1 MSNFNGEAFQST
13 AFPETADLHT
23 KFTFLSEGLAKFA
36 AKLNIPLL
44 PYRDPKLPHFS
55 ALPAEHKEI
64 VTKSLE
70 DIYHIYSSIE
80 QESKDIADSKT
91 VLWYTI
97 KRLGLRPG
105 SDLFATIKDTDIIEI
120 HTPALQIFRNLNFFR
135 LCSYS
140 IEEVTSIH
148 WTELFYRDQKYTDQ
162 IIACGANVFTKQQ
175 SVMTTAIEPHYTEE
189 LMSELKLNVHYN
201 MKAMY
206 PLFDT
211 SNASKRYVLI
221 QIEGQLADASLAKV
235 NH

>member
-1 MSNFNGEAFQST
+1 MSNFNEEAVQL
-13 AFPETADLHT
+13 AELPEAIDLHT
-23 KFTFLSEGLAKFA
+23 KFTYLSEGLAKFA
-36 AKLNIPLL
+36 HKLNIPLL
-44 PYRDPKLPHFS
+44 PYRDSKLPHFS
-55 ALPAEHKEI
+55 TLSAELKEVVI
-64 VTKSLE
+64 KSLE
-70 DIYHIYSSIE
+70 DIYAIYSSIE

-97 KRLGLRPG
+97 KRLGLRPS
-105 SDLFATIKDTDIIEI
+105 SDLFAAINDADIIEI
-120 HTPALQIFRNLNFFR
+120 HTPTLQIFRNLNFFR

-162 IIACGANVFTKQQ
+162 IIACGATVFTKQE
-175 SVMTTAIEPHYTEE
+175 SIITTAIEPHVTEE

-211 SNASKRYVLI
+211 SDASKRYVLI
-221 QIEGQLADASLAKV
+221 QIEGQLVDVSKAKV
-235 NH
+235 SH